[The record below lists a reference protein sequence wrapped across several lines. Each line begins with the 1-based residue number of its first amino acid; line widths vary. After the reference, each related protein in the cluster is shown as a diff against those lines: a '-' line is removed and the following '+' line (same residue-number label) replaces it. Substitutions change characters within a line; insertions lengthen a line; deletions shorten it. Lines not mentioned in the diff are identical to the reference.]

1 MFILAYEV
9 NNGKYPSS
17 IEDLKPIYLKSRDI
31 WTWDT
36 YVINQWNYYKPNPR
50 RDRQVILEHKDYD
63 ISFEAVYKD
72 GKAIDYKTYSQW
84 DSLHKKDEHIKKQ
97 K

>member
-1 MFILAYEV
+1 M
-9 NNGKYPSS
+9 KH
-17 IEDLKPIYLKSRDI
+17 
-31 WTWDT
+31 T
-36 YVINQWNYYKPNPR
+36 VIKR
-50 RDRQVILEHKDYD
+50 VSTKDYD

-84 DSLHKKDEHIKKQ
+84 GSLHKKDEHVKKQ